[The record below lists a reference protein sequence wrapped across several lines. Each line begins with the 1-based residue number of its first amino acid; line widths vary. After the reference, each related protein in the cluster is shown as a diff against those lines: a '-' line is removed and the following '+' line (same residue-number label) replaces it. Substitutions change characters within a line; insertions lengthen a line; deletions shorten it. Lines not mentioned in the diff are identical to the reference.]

1 MSSSVT
7 HKKRNVWA
15 ILVLGLFLFF
25 CTVLV
30 FTGVLLKK
38 GIRSDGFVI
47 GPATVSGVI
56 LQWRDKLDLQ
66 VDSLNLE
73 LTQGGGGIP
82 KDLSFIDTGVRIVQG
97 LDFLFQEISIETI
110 TIGEMI
116 GRVQLVKG
124 ASFIRLAAKDFELRS
139 RVQMEQDILRFD
151 IEEVISKAFHSS
163 GSGQIRLHIKEKQLT
178 GSLAVNLT
186 ESLPLTL
193 NFTADRERIAFHG
206 TEAATITTITP
217 FVDLFGLSEN
227 IQRWITDY
235 LTGSRYNLKTF
246 RGNFSWEDPLQLLE
260 TFYAEVRVEDCEY
273 TFAPGLEAI
282 KTDYTDVVFQE
293 GVLNIT
299 PHDSTFYGQDGED
312 SWLDINFNDPHN
324 IILTAYILTHAV
336 ANEDIINL
344 LTYYGL
350 TLPFLQIEGKTGTDL
365 TLAINLNKTLITT
378 RGHFLIDDAVVVYE
392 KKKYGVKDASIV
404 LENATIT
411 LEQMLVSFEELLVV
425 HLSGIHDLAKKT
437 GDIAIVL
444 QKFSAKVGKSIL
456 ILDESEVKPTLQYQ
470 IRPDGIQIAATASA
484 WKLDALS
491 LQLGPF
497 TTPFSL
503 QDYSGVLSP
512 TLISIPTKVE
522 AEISG
527 AFSLKGQKIDF
538 RCDLLKHTVKDLVL
552 KQDHMAFRLQYDQ
565 EVTIRTEELSKWTLN
580 HIPIA
585 VYPSELKYGDN
596 VLSILDSGISYGQF
610 FDSHVSG
617 QYNYK
622 ESQGTFLLENLQIRK
637 EELGDIL
644 SPGDAVTVEVD
655 GRKESLVIKVP
666 ELAMEIST
674 GEHKSWSASFHDLA
688 VLHRNSSLLQQY
700 MLDDGS
706 LTISSENGEKP
717 YSFSAD
723 LPYRYSFLVKDGK
736 PVERLAVAG
745 SISEQGFHAT
755 INGDVEIVYDDKL
768 NITSQDVGYNVP
780 EILKFMKER
789 PAPAAA
795 DSGNKE
801 KISVTVMA
809 TESGFYFAS
818 DSHIPADKIVLDSAD
833 GILRLRLEHGDGTI
847 VMDIEGDQFSLKG
860 EDLNDAFMNAL
871 LLDAQVQGG
880 RMSMGARG
888 SFDEFSLVL
897 QINDFILQDFKTLNN
912 ILAMVNTIPALITF
926 TLPEYST
933 KGLPV
938 NSVVVGMTV
947 KDGMANCESLN
958 IDSPELSLTGSGWVD
973 FSEKLIGMEFNL
985 ITQAK
990 ANLQKIPLIGYI
1002 LAGKKKQPS
1011 ITVTVTGDLMDPKVE
1026 SEMFKE
1032 VATIPFSILYRT
1044 LALPAHLVSPL
1055 FDSDEGE
1062 QGGEVTGKGEEPAVE
1077 SYSE

>member
-1 MSSSVT
+1 MSSSAT
-7 HKKRNVWA
+7 HPKRSIWLL
-15 ILVLGLFLFF
+15 LVLGLLLLV
-25 CTVLV
+25 CIVLV
-30 FTGVLLKK
+30 VSGVMLKK
-38 GIRSDGFVI
+38 GIRSDGFSI
-47 GPATVSGVI
+47 GPVTVSGVV
-56 LQWRDKLDLQ
+56 LQWREKLDLQ
-66 VDSLNLE
+66 VDTLNLE
-73 LTQGGGGIP
+73 LPQGSGEP
-82 KDLSFIDTGVRIVQG
+82 LEDLSFIDTGARIVEG
-97 LDFLFQEISIETI
+97 LDFLFQKISIETV
-110 TIGEMI
+110 TIGEMT

-124 ASFIRLAAKDFELRS
+124 ASFIRLAGEDFELRS

-151 IEEVISKAFHSS
+151 IEEVSSQAFHSS

-178 GSLAVNLT
+178 GSLALNLT
-186 ESLPLTL
+186 ESLPVTL
-193 NFTADRERIAFHG
+193 NFTADRARIAFRG
-206 TEAATITTITP
+206 TEAGEITSITS
-217 FVDLFGLSEN
+217 FVDLFGLSQN

-246 RGNFSWEDPLQLLE
+246 RGSFPWNDPLQLME

-273 TFAPGLEAI
+273 TFAPGLEPI

-324 IILTAYILTHAV
+324 IILTAHILAHAV

-344 LTYYGL
+344 LNYYGI

-365 TLAINLNKTLITT
+365 TLAINLNKTLITAL
-378 RGHFLIDDAVVVYE
+378 GHFLIDDAVVLYE
-392 KKKYGVKDASIV
+392 KKKYGVKDASIF
-404 LENATIT
+404 LENASIT
-411 LEQMLVSFEELLVV
+411 LEQMLVSFEDLLVA
-425 HLSGIHDLAKKT
+425 HLSGAHDLAKKT
-437 GDIAIVL
+437 GDIDIVV
-444 QKFSAKVGKSIL
+444 QKFSAKVGKSTL
-456 ILDESEVKPTLQYQ
+456 TLDESESKPKLQYQ
-470 IRPDGIQIAATASA
+470 IRPDGIQIAATASV

-491 LQLGPF
+491 LRLGPF

-512 TLISIPTKVE
+512 TLLSVPSKYE

-552 KQDHMAFRLQYDQ
+552 KQNHMAFRLQYDQ
-565 EVTIRTEELSKWTLN
+565 EMMISTEELSKWTLN
-580 HIPIA
+580 HIPVA
-585 VYPSELKYGDN
+585 VHPSELKYGDN
-596 VLSILDSGISYGQF
+596 VLSILESRISYGQF

-617 QYNYK
+617 HYDYK
-622 ESQGTFLLENLQIRK
+622 ESQGKFLLENLQIRK
-637 EELGDIL
+637 EELGDIFSL
-644 SPGDAVTVEVD
+644 GDAVTVEID
-655 GRKESLVIKVP
+655 GSKESLVVKVP

-674 GEHKSWSASFHDLA
+674 GGHKSWSVSFYDLA
-688 VLHRNSSLLQQY
+688 VLHLNSHLLQQY
-700 MLDDGS
+700 MLDNGS

-717 YSFSAD
+717 YSFSVD
-723 LPYRYSFLVKDGK
+723 LSYRYPFLVKNGK
-736 PVERLAVAG
+736 SVERLAVTG
-745 SISEQGFHAT
+745 TITDQGLRAT

-768 NITSQDVGYNVP
+768 SITSQAVGFNVP

-789 PAPAAA
+789 PAPVAA
-795 DSGNKE
+795 DSGK
-801 KISVTVMA
+801 KKRISATVMA
-809 TESGFYFAS
+809 TDSGFYFAS
-818 DSHIPADKIVLDSAD
+818 DSHIPADKIMLNSAD
-833 GILRLRLEHGDGTI
+833 GILRLRLEHGDGSIT
-847 VMDIEGDQFSLKG
+847 MDIEGEQFSLKG

-871 LLDAQVQGG
+871 LPDAHVQGG

-897 QINDFILQDFKTLNN
+897 KASDFILKDFKTLNN

-938 NSVVVGMTV
+938 SSVVVGLTV
-947 KDGMANCESLN
+947 KDGLANCESLN
-958 IDSPELSLTGSGWVD
+958 IDSPELSLTGGGWVD
-973 FSEKLIGMEFNL
+973 LSEKQIGMEFNL

-990 ANLQKIPLIGYI
+990 ENLRKIPLIGYI

-1011 ITVTVTGDLMDPKVE
+1011 ITVKVTGDLLNPEVE

-1032 VATIPFSILYRT
+1032 VVTIPFSILYRT

-1055 FDSDEGE
+1055 FDSDEDE
-1062 QGGEVTGKGEEPAVE
+1062 QGGETPDEGEETGM
-1077 SYSE
+1077 